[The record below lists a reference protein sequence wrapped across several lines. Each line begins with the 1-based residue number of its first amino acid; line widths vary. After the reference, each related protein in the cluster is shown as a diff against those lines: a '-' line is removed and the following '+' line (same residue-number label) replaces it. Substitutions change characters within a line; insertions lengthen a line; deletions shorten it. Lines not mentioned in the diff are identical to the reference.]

1 MDLNP
6 QFDDV
11 LDNENVDTIILTLP
25 VHDLRSPSANVVDS
39 NESPPST
46 VVLNT
51 NNSASEDDMAINSTS
66 LVRSDCGQLFLV
78 TYDDSNQNAS
88 TKHCFNLQIDAEQ
101 LLELKY
107 PIDDFYKP
115 TDQPIDTSE
124 LPDVTDVS
132 QSGIKFIFPLTYP
145 SLYHLHISW
154 GYTSIGNARD

>member
-132 QSGIKFIFPLTYP
+132 QSGIKFIFLLTYP
-145 SLYHLHISW
+145 SLCYLHISW
-154 GYTSIGNARD
+154 GYASIGNARD